1 MIDTYRERLRRLLYR
16 YHPAGVLL
24 SDTEVHAAAETLRS
38 SRASAKEMER
48 AHWICDSAMHPV
60 LQQPIPSAFRLS
72 AFAPITTACALGMV
86 SGKSPIG
93 LVFFHCAALPPVP
106 AHPRCSH
113 RPDRRAPLRCTGLY
127 QSHSAATRYCNYAD
141 TSRPLDGKRMLEAY
155 AISTAAACSIAV
167 GSLVAVARVPWL
179 RPLGLVVPHAA
190 VCVAG
195 AASTVLNNEADL
207 AEGVQ
212 VSDAAGKV
220 RGLSQQ
226 AAREGVGRAVLL
238 QSVLVPG
245 CALLAPVLA
254 MRSFVVPRLMYTRP
268 LALWPI
274 SAVLV
279 AGGVCVLTPAAAAM
293 MPRRVAVP
301 ASRVE
306 PELRQLRDE
315 AGRPVELLYSS
326 RILY

>member
-1 MIDTYRERLRRLLYR
+1 M
-16 YHPAGVLL
+16 
-24 SDTEVHAAAETLRS
+24 HA
-38 SRASAKEMER
+38 
-48 AHWICDSAMHPV
+48 C
-60 LQQPIPSAFRLS
+60 
-72 AFAPITTACALGMV
+72 G
-86 SGKSPIG
+86 
-93 LVFFHCAALPPVP
+93 
-106 AHPRCSH
+106 
-113 RPDRRAPLRCTGLY
+113 CTGFY

-141 TSRPLDGKRMLEAY
+141 TSRPLDGKRMLQAY

-167 GSLVAVARVPWL
+167 GSLVAVARAPWL

-195 AASTVLNNEADL
+195 AASTLLNNEADL

-212 VSDAAGKV
+212 VSDAAGTV
-220 RGLSQQ
+220 RGVSKQ

-238 QSVLVPG
+238 QSLLVPG

-254 MRSFVVPRLMYTRP
+254 MRTLVVPRLRHTRP

-274 SAVLV
+274 SAALV
-279 AGGVCVLTPAAAAM
+279 AGGVCVLTPAAAAVI
-293 MPRRVAVP
+293 PRRVAVP

-306 PELRQLRDE
+306 PELRELRDE

>member
-1 MIDTYRERLRRLLYR
+1 
-16 YHPAGVLL
+16 
-24 SDTEVHAAAETLRS
+24 
-38 SRASAKEMER
+38 
-48 AHWICDSAMHPV
+48 
-60 LQQPIPSAFRLS
+60 
-72 AFAPITTACALGMV
+72 
-86 SGKSPIG
+86 
-93 LVFFHCAALPPVP
+93 VP
-106 AHPRCSH
+106 ACG
-113 RPDRRAPLRCTGLY
+113 CTGFY

-141 TSRPLDGKRMLEAY
+141 TSRPLDGKRMLQAY

-167 GSLVAVARVPWL
+167 GSLVAVARAPWL

-195 AASTVLNNEADL
+195 AASTLLNNEADL

-212 VSDAAGKV
+212 VSDAAGTV
-220 RGLSQQ
+220 RGVSKQ

-238 QSVLVPG
+238 QSLLVPG

-254 MRSFVVPRLMYTRP
+254 MRTLVVPRLRHTRP

-274 SAVLV
+274 SAALV
-279 AGGVCVLTPAAAAM
+279 AGGVCVLTPAAAAVI
-293 MPRRVAVP
+293 PRRVAVP

>member
-1 MIDTYRERLRRLLYR
+1 
-16 YHPAGVLL
+16 
-24 SDTEVHAAAETLRS
+24 
-38 SRASAKEMER
+38 
-48 AHWICDSAMHPV
+48 
-60 LQQPIPSAFRLS
+60 
-72 AFAPITTACALGMV
+72 
-86 SGKSPIG
+86 
-93 LVFFHCAALPPVP
+93 
-106 AHPRCSH
+106 
-113 RPDRRAPLRCTGLY
+113 
-127 QSHSAATRYCNYAD
+127 
-141 TSRPLDGKRMLEAY
+141 MLEAY

-254 MRSFVVPRLMYTRP
+254 MRTLVVPRLMYTRP

-274 SAVLV
+274 SAALV

-293 MPRRVAVP
+293 IPRRVAVP

-315 AGRPVELLYSS
+315 AGQPVELLYSS

>member
-1 MIDTYRERLRRLLYR
+1 M
-16 YHPAGVLL
+16 
-24 SDTEVHAAAETLRS
+24 
-38 SRASAKEMER
+38 
-48 AHWICDSAMHPV
+48 
-60 LQQPIPSAFRLS
+60 
-72 AFAPITTACALGMV
+72 
-86 SGKSPIG
+86 
-93 LVFFHCAALPPVP
+93 
-106 AHPRCSH
+106 
-113 RPDRRAPLRCTGLY
+113 
-127 QSHSAATRYCNYAD
+127 
-141 TSRPLDGKRMLEAY
+141 LDAY

-167 GSLVAVARVPWL
+167 GSLFAVARAPWL
-179 RPLGLVVPHAA
+179 RPFGLVVPHAA

-254 MRSFVVPRLMYTRP
+254 MRSLVVPRLMYTRP

-293 MPRRVAVP
+293 IPRRVAVP

-315 AGRPVELLYSS
+315 AGQPVELLYSS